1 MCLSVVAARLLAFRR
16 TPHSCTP
23 LPPTSPPPRPAEV
36 WVRCPGGGGGAEKR
50 GETRLA
56 PRSVGLSSAGL
67 HTTRSA
73 VASPRLSSLP
83 PDGDTR
89 ELCLWLLREGCVS
102 GSGPTPTPSS
112 APFTM
117 KPTCRLII
125 ARGRV
130 PPGARLWDAPG
141 WGSVRHVGC
150 GALCAVQARTTSPEA
165 RTETRDNS

>member
-1 MCLSVVAARLLAFRR
+1 M
-16 TPHSCTP
+16 
-23 LPPTSPPPRPAEV
+23 
-36 WVRCPGGGGGAEKR
+36 RCPGGGGGAEKR